1 MAFFA
6 AARQGRKDD
15 AELGTGVWRRAHD
28 RFRRGLDRYHQ
39 ILEGVTD
46 DAVYNELSGLANDL
60 AELLPRV
67 RTLCVTAQAAAP
79 SEGLDIPGALLQVHR
94 ALSRAGN
101 ALATTAEA
109 AAMARLDGERWG
121 VASAGLDNVRRRVDV
136 VTEDVIE
143 AERLL
148 RTLEQ
153 QE

>member
-1 MAFFA
+1 MGFFT

-39 ILEGVTD
+39 ILEGVAD
-46 DAVYNELSGLANDL
+46 DDVYNQLALLANDL
-60 AELLPRV
+60 GPLLDRV
-67 RTLCVTAQAAAP
+67 RAVCVTAQASSP
-79 SEGLDIPGALLQVHR
+79 SEGMDIPGALTPVHR

-121 VASAGLDNVRRRVDV
+121 LASAGVENVRRRAELVE
-136 VTEDVIE
+136 EDIAE
-143 AERLL
+143 AERQLAA
-148 RTLEQ
+148 T
-153 QE
+153 

>member
-46 DAVYNELSGLANDL
+46 DAVYNELAGLANDL

-67 RTLCVTAQAAAP
+67 RTLCVSAQAAAP

-136 VTEDVIE
+136 VAEDVIE

-148 RTLEQ
+148 RSLEQ